1 MSRLHIQYN
10 APVVL
15 TFSLLS
21 LGALLLGMATGGR
34 STGLLFCVYRA
45 PLTDPLSYVRLFT
58 HVLGHASISHFTSN
72 MIIFLLVGPLLE
84 EKYGST
90 RLLQVILAVALV
102 TGIVHL
108 VLPGN
113 SALLGASGIDFAFI
127 LMASVTGDR
136 SGIPLTMIL
145 VAIIYIGT
153 EIYTGISSSD
163 SISQLTHIVGGVC
176 GMIFGF
182 SLKGRRR

>member
-1 MSRLHIQYN
+1 MNAMKKITFN

-15 TFSLLS
+15 GFTFLS
-21 LGALLLGMATGGR
+21 LAALVFNLVTDGYANQQFFSIYQT
-34 STGLLFCVYRA
+34 SF
-45 PLTDPLSYVRLFT
+45 TDPMQYVRLFT
-58 HVLGHASISHFTSN
+58 HVLGHAGISHFTSN

-90 RLLQVILAVALV
+90 RLLQVILVVAFV

-136 SGIPLTMIL
+136 SGIPLTMII
-145 VAIIYIGT
+145 VAIIYIGS

-163 SISQLTHIVGGVC
+163 SISQLTHIVGGSI
-176 GMIFGF
+176 GAFFG
-182 SLKGRRR
+182 LALRK